1 MDGISEGFAD
11 VGTLRIFYGAAGEG
25 QPVIC
30 LHGTGPGASGLTN
43 FARNVDALAAC
54 YRVVVPD
61 LPRFGR
67 SSKVVV
73 TEPRLDYLSAVIRGF
88 MDALGIDRAHFV
100 GNSMGG
106 QAALKLAIDSPE
118 RVGHL
123 VLVAPAPLR
132 HSTFSPMPAEAVR
145 QIAEYYQG
153 DGPSREKMR
162 LLLHSLVYD
171 KAAITEELVDQ
182 RYAAS
187 VAPDVLAVNRGPH
200 WAVQSL
206 DDQLERATAPTLLV
220 WGIDDRASPST
231 RRSRCCAGFPMPG
244 CMRSPAAGTQYSSST
259 RTSSTGSSLTSCPIR
274 IERARPG
281 STGRPMRQS
290 GEPREGKMDIAA
302 AYACSHTGLMTTRRC
317 QAAAADSDPV
327 FAAFDEVAEQL
338 RDLNPDAIVMI
349 GTDHLQAYSL
359 AQLPAYSIGVGP
371 VAQGKGDA
379 GQSSCSVPVHQ
390 QLAQAILGGA
400 IERGFDLCSNT
411 TEVRNAT

>member
-67 SSKVVV
+67 SSKIVV

-132 HSTFSPMPAEAVR
+132 LSTFSPMPAEAVR

-171 KAAITEELVDQ
+171 KSAITEELVDQ

-220 WGIDDRASPST
+220 WGIDDRASPFDQAIT
-231 RRSRCCAGFPMPG
+231 MLRRLPNARLHAFARCGHSVQLEYPDEFN
-244 CMRSPAAGTQYSSST
+244 RLVLDFLSHQD
-259 RTSSTGSSLTSCPIR
+259 
-274 IERARPG
+274 
-281 STGRPMRQS
+281 
-290 GEPREGKMDIAA
+290 REGA
-302 AYACSHTGLMTTRRC
+302 T
-317 QAAAADSDPV
+317 
-327 FAAFDEVAEQL
+327 
-338 RDLNPDAIVMI
+338 
-349 GTDHLQAYSL
+349 
-359 AQLPAYSIGVGP
+359 
-371 VAQGKGDA
+371 
-379 GQSSCSVPVHQ
+379 
-390 QLAQAILGGA
+390 
-400 IERGFDLCSNT
+400 GFDRT
-411 TEVRNAT
+411 ADAAKR